1 MEEKAVDLRFTSQV
15 LVLSHFF
22 LILFIF
28 PYFQFTTREVENFH
42 YMEFE
47 DSLMQT
53 INTVLI
59 LSNQ

>member
-1 MEEKAVDLRFTSQV
+1 MEEKAVDLRFTSQL

-22 LILFIF
+22 FILFIF

-42 YMEFE
+42 CMEFE

-53 INTVLI
+53 INIVLI